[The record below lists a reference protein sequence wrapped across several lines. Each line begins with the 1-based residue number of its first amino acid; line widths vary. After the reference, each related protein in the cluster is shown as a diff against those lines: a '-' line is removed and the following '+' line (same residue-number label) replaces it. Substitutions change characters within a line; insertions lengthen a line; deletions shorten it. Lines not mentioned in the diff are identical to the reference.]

1 MTARRSDPPPRRG
14 VRIPAL
20 LLASVAAFALL
31 SRVAP
36 ARDAVAEPPPVPVD
50 AVLSGAAHAPFDTL
64 LHKYVKGTG
73 VDYNAWDTNDADL
86 GALRRYVAALETV
99 PISQLPDEPAARDAE
114 LAYWINLYNA
124 ATLHLVLED
133 YPVDS
138 IKDLGGLLSSPWDRK
153 VVTVEGTELTLN
165 DIENRVIRARFDDE
179 PRIHFALNCASKSCP
194 PLRAEAYTGARLDEQ
209 LEEQTRAFL
218 SDPGHSRVEG
228 DHYRLSKIFDWYKDD
243 FVKAAGSVPA
253 FVRPYVP
260 RAETLR
266 EDAKVKHLDYD
277 WALNEAD

>member
-1 MTARRSDPPPRRG
+1 MTTRRSDAPPRRG
-14 VRIPAL
+14 LRLPAL
-20 LLASVAAFALL
+20 LLASLAALVLL

-36 ARDAVAEPPPVPVD
+36 ARYAVAQPPPVPVA
-50 AVLSGAAHAPFDTL
+50 AVLSGAAHQPFDAL
-64 LHKYVKGTG
+64 LHMYVKRTG
-73 VDYNAWDTNDADL
+73 VDYDAWDTNNADL
-86 GALRRYVAALETV
+86 AALRRYVESLETV
-99 PISQLPDEPAARDAE
+99 PVSELENDPAARSAE

-153 VVTVEGTELTLN
+153 VVTVEGTDLTLN
-165 DIENRVIRARFDDE
+165 DIENRIIRARFDE
-179 PRIHFALNCASKSCP
+179 PRIHFALNCASRSCP
-194 PLRAEAYTGARLDEQ
+194 PLRAEAYVPDRLDEQ
-209 LEEQTRAFL
+209 LEAQTKAFL

-228 DHYRLSKIFDWYKDD
+228 DHYRLSRIFDWYRDD

-253 FVRPYVP
+253 FVRRYVP
-260 RAETLR
+260 GAAALAA
-266 EDAKVKHLDYD
+266 DAKVKHLDYD